1 MRIASSVN
9 SVRENSEKTS
19 RKDQVWACVIA
30 CIAVALMVLPYWL
43 GYVFARPGLE
53 PTGVIMN
60 PEDSQSYFAK
70 MLQGY
75 DGHWLYRIP
84 FTTEEHTPAFI
95 GGFYLWLGHLARSLG
110 LSLVAMWHLARTLAA
125 LLMFIAIFGFIAR
138 FLPDT
143 RARWIAY
150 LLAVFGSG
158 LGWLLFLLNQPTWL
172 DWTPV
177 DFKMPEAHPF
187 FSALTFPHIATSTAL
202 LLISFWLTL
211 EAFAN
216 RYRWLYAIGA
226 GVANLAIAIVFPF
239 LIFLIVA
246 VLGIYWMM
254 LVVQARR
261 VLYREALIVV
271 TTLVIPMPLVVY
283 YTWTL
288 ANNSVFRTWDAQAI
302 TLSPPVP
309 HYVIAYGAMMLLA
322 LLSGHRRRAEQI
334 FLWAW
339 LIAAALLVYAPHPQ
353 QRRFVQGVQIPLAV
367 LSAVGWLQVVLP
379 WLAQTRV
386 FRWIVSHPRYTPA
399 GLERLLSV
407 VFVLAMSLSNWY
419 VLASV
424 TLTATVEQPYPLFRL
439 RDEIA
444 AVDWLRA
451 NTNRTEVVLSAY
463 ETGNYIAAHAGNYVW
478 IGHWTETAAWDS
490 KLKEVEKFFNAT
502 MADEER
508 IIFLRDQRI
517 AYIFWGPAE
526 RELGPFNPVQARY
539 LERAFTNDNVQIY
552 RVRAQ

>member
-1 MRIASSVN
+1 MQIEPSKN
-9 SVRENSEKTS
+9 SIRKNSEGMS
-19 RKDQVWACVIA
+19 RKEKVWVCAVA
-30 CIAVALMVLPYWL
+30 CIAIALMLLPYWL

-84 FTTEEHTPAFI
+84 FTTEEHAPAFI
-95 GGFYLWLGHLARSLG
+95 GGFYLLLGHLARSLS
-110 LSLVAMWHLARTLAA
+110 LSLVAMWHLARMFATLI
-125 LLMFIAIFGFIAR
+125 MFLAIFGFITR
-138 FLPDT
+138 FLPDSY
-143 RARWIAY
+143 ARWMAY
-150 LLAVFGSG
+150 LLAVSGSG

-202 LLISFWLTL
+202 LLVSFWLTL
-211 EAFAN
+211 EAFVN
-216 RYRWLYAIGA
+216 HYRWLYAMGA
-226 GVANLAIAIVFPF
+226 GVANLALAIVFPF

-246 VLGIYWMM
+246 VLGIYWII
-254 LVVQARR
+254 LAVQARR
-261 VLYREALIVV
+261 VLYREALVATI
-271 TTLVIPMPLVVY
+271 TLAIPMPLVLY
-283 YTWTL
+283 YSWTL
-288 ANNSVFRTWDAQAI
+288 ANNAVFRTWDAQAI
-302 TLSPPVP
+302 TLSPPAP
-309 HYVIAYGAMMLLA
+309 HYLIAYGVMILLA
-322 LLSGHRRRAEQI
+322 LLSWRRRQANQI

-353 QRRFVQGVQIPLAV
+353 QRRFVQGIQIPLAI
-367 LSAVGWLQVVLP
+367 LATVGWIQVVLP

-399 GLERLLSV
+399 GLERLLSI
-407 VFVLAMSLSNWY
+407 VFVLIMSLSNWY

-424 TLTATVEQPYPLFRL
+424 TLTATVEQPYPLFRM
-439 RDEIA
+439 RDEIV

-451 NTNRTEVVLSAY
+451 NTVRTDAVLSAY

-478 IGHWTETAAWDS
+478 IGHWTETDAWDS
-490 KLKEVEKFFNAT
+490 KRKDVERFYNAST
-502 MADEER
+502 KDEER
-508 IIFLRDQRI
+508 NIFLRDHRI

-526 RELGPFNPVQARY
+526 RELGAFDLTKTSY
-539 LERAFTNDNVQIY
+539 LERVFANSNVQIF